1 MFGLREPMKENVICE
16 ICEVAENLCRRINS
30 EVVFKFIEPQ
40 AEWMVAKIVNFD
52 GLNNV
57 LLYGWMN
64 GEMLY
69 AEYVANVDDVISK
82 ICELTEIHLY
92 LNINDKTKVIMG

>member
-1 MFGLREPMKENVICE
+1 MLGLREPLNEKSVCE
-16 ICEVAENLCRRINS
+16 ICEVAEILCRMVNS

-82 ICELTEIHLY
+82 ICKLTEIHLY

>member
-16 ICEVAENLCRRINS
+16 ICKVAEILCRRINS

-69 AEYVANVDDVISK
+69 AEYVANVDDVISR
-82 ICELTEIHLY
+82 IRELTEIHLY
-92 LNINDKTKVIMG
+92 LNIDGETKVIMG

>member
-16 ICEVAENLCRRINS
+16 IWKVAEILCRRINS

-69 AEYVANVDDVISK
+69 AEYVANVDDVISR
-82 ICELTEIHLY
+82 IRELTEIHLY
-92 LNINDKTKVIMG
+92 LNIDSETEVIMG